1 MAQTTKARQKETAEA
16 AGDALA
22 LEYVADLLHRALIEA
37 GDPQKASEAA
47 KRANHPAVDLRLA
60 RVVLVSHPNRFTSTE
75 RKWTLWS
82 RFADPGRAFERN
94 VEEIMSAFGQP
105 IRLENLARE
114 LGTIYQRSPEYYER
128 VLERALAN
136 EDLYFSAGKDYF
148 GLRQWLLIVDGTTEE
163 DVLFDNYLKTPMV
176 AKYDKA
182 AAKLDPMNPASVAAL
197 LDAAGEPIE
206 NKALQYLAWRAN
218 PAKFNA
224 ERFFTTMWR
233 DERTTYLSSGSWIGP
248 ALRASLESR
257 FPALADR
264 EVDEYGDSKAAEES
278 QPLVITDKERE
289 QLVAAVIN
297 SDQASRGS
305 QLLESIF
312 EVSPTDSTYSGDLT
326 AVVEALKG
334 DDRVIWVGADRFLPQ
349 GTIPEYVYTVP
360 ELLHFPLAH
369 YTDAEGNDVDLLL
382 DDDGYD
388 GGLQREI
395 LLSLAQ
401 DVLDEEPAYTPDN
414 EPPATARCVL
424 KFHHKEIGTFPLCQL
439 PPGFFPVEA
448 QIMQVGLT
456 LPTGHKI
463 DLWVNNETRL
473 VYGVLDWYQTLPVD
487 SGAVFYLERQAP
499 DRFVLTYGEET
510 EPSMFIS
517 RNRVNELL
525 ELGNRSTDEELPT
538 FDVVREIMEHY
549 RKGIEFLTLHTEV
562 NIARRTTR
570 RMVASLL
577 SGYHCFFQ
585 RGGAWV
591 FDAKKLSQGFDKS
604 KRKYLKK

>member
-1 MAQTTKARQKETAEA
+1 LAQATEANSTGKEV
-16 AGDALA
+16 LA
-22 LEYVADLLHRALIEA
+22 SGYVADLLHRALIEA

-47 KRANHPAVDLRLA
+47 KQTNHPAVELRLA
-60 RVVLVSHPNRFTSTE
+60 RVVLVSHPNRFTSMD

-82 RFADPGRAFERN
+82 RFADPGRPFDRN
-94 VEEIMSAFGQP
+94 VEETMAGFGQP
-105 IRLENLARE
+105 IRLEDLARE
-114 LGTIYQRSPEYYER
+114 LGVVYQRPTEYYEQ
-128 VLERALAN
+128 VLERALSN
-136 EDLYFSAGKDYF
+136 EELYFSAGGGYY
-148 GLRQWLLIVDGTTEE
+148 GLRKWLLITDGETEE
-163 DVLFDNYLKTPMV
+163 DVLFDNYLKPHMV
-176 AKYDKA
+176 AGYEKA
-182 AAKLDPMNPASVAAL
+182 AKKLDPTDAASVAAF
-197 LDAAGEPIE
+197 LDAAGEPVP
-206 NKALQYLAWRAN
+206 NKALQFLAYRAN
-218 PAKFNA
+218 PAKFDP
-224 ERFFTTMWR
+224 ERFFSAMWR
-233 DERTTYLSSGSWIGP
+233 NENTTYVSTGHWIGP
-248 ALRASLESR
+248 KLRDSLEKL
-257 FPALADR
+257 FPSLAER
-264 EVDEYGDSKAAEES
+264 EVDEHGDNKPTEVA
-278 QPLVITDKERE
+278 QPLVIDDKERE

-297 SDQASRGS
+297 NDQSSRAS

-312 EVSPTDSTYSGDLT
+312 EVSPTDSTYAGDLT
-326 AVVEALKG
+326 TIVESLK
-334 DDRVIWVGADRFLPQ
+334 DDERVIWVGADRFLPQ

-360 ELLHFPLAH
+360 ELLHFSTAH

-382 DDDGYD
+382 EEDGYD

-395 LLSLAQ
+395 HLALAQ
-401 DVLDEEPAYTPDN
+401 DVLDEEPAYTPDK

-439 PPGFFPVEA
+439 PPGFFPIDA
-448 QIMQVGLT
+448 KILQVDLT

-463 DLWVNNETRL
+463 ELWVNNETRL
-473 VYGVLDWYQTLPVD
+473 VYGLLDWYQTLPVD
-487 SGAVFYLERQAP
+487 SGAVFYLERQAA
-499 DRFVLTYGEET
+499 DRYVLTYGEET

-525 ELGNRSTDEELPT
+525 DLGNRAQDDELPS

-585 RGGAWV
+585 RGGSWV
-591 FDAKKLSQGFDKS
+591 FDAKKLTQGFDKS

>member
-1 MAQTTKARQKETAEA
+1 M
-16 AGDALA
+16 ALA
-22 LEYVADLLHRALIEA
+22 TALNAKVNEGESLASDYVADLLHRALIEV
-37 GDPQKASEAA
+37 GEPQKASEAA
-47 KRANHPAVDLRLA
+47 KRANHPNVDLRLA
-60 RVVLVSHPNRFTSTE
+60 RVVLVSHPNRFTSME

-82 RFADPGRAFERN
+82 RFADPGRAFDRN
-94 VEEIMSAFGQP
+94 VEEVMAGYGQP
-105 IRLENLARE
+105 VRMVDLARE
-114 LGTIYQRSPEYYER
+114 LGAIYQRSPEYYER
-128 VLERALAN
+128 VLGRALSN
-136 EDLYFSAGKDYF
+136 EDLYFTAGDGYY
-148 GLRQWLLIVDGTTEE
+148 GLRRWLLIAEGTTDE
-163 DVLFDNYLKTPMV
+163 DVLFDNYLKAPAV

-182 AAKLDPMNPASVAAL
+182 AKKLDPTDPGSVAAV

-206 NKALQYLAWRAN
+206 NKVLQFLAWRAA
-218 PAKFNA
+218 PAKFDA
-224 ERFFTTMWR
+224 ERFFSTMWR
-233 DERTTYLSSGSWIGP
+233 DERTTFVSSGHWLGP
-248 ALRASLESR
+248 KLREKLETL

-264 EVDEYGDSKAAEES
+264 EVDEYGENKLVEES
-278 QPLVITDKERE
+278 LPLVITEKERE
-289 QLVAAVIN
+289 QLVAAVII
-297 SDQASRGS
+297 SDTASRAAH
-305 QLLESIF
+305 LLESIF
-312 EVSPTDSTYSGDLT
+312 EVSPTDTTYNGDLT
-326 AVVEALKG
+326 TVVDALRG

-349 GTIPEYVYTVP
+349 GTIPEYVFTVP
-360 ELLHFPLAH
+360 ELLHFPAAH

-382 DDDGYD
+382 EDDGFD

-401 DVLDEEPAYTPDN
+401 DVLDEEPAYTPDA

-448 QIMQVGLT
+448 KIMQVGLT

-473 VYGVLDWYQTLPVD
+473 VYGLLDWYQTLPVD
-487 SGAVFYLERQAP
+487 SGAVFYLERQAQ
-499 DRFVLTYGEET
+499 DRYVLTYGEET
-510 EPSMFIS
+510 EPAMFIS

-525 ELGNRSTDEELPT
+525 ELGNRSQDEELPS

-562 NIARRTTR
+562 NISRRTTR

-585 RGGAWV
+585 RGGSWV
-591 FDAKKLSQGFDKS
+591 FDAKKLTQGFDKS
-604 KRKYLKK
+604 KRKYLRK

>member
-1 MAQTTKARQKETAEA
+1 MAQATKAIPA
-16 AGDALA
+16 AGGNESLA
-22 LEYVADLLHRALIEA
+22 SDYVADLLHRALIES
-37 GDPQKASEAA
+37 GEPQKASEAA
-47 KRANHPAVDLRLA
+47 KQTNHPGVELRLA
-60 RVVLVSHPNRFTSTE
+60 RVVLVSHPNRFTSIE

-82 RFADPGRAFERN
+82 RFADPGRAFDRN
-94 VEEIMSAFGQP
+94 VDEIMSGFGQP
-105 IRLENLARE
+105 IRLVDLARE
-114 LGTIYQRSPEYYER
+114 LGEIYQRSPEYYER
-128 VLERALAN
+128 ALDRALSN
-136 EDLYFSAGKDYF
+136 DELYFSAGDGYF
-148 GLRQWLLIVDGTTEE
+148 GLRRWLLITEGQSEE
-163 DVLFDNYLKTPMV
+163 DVLFDNYLKPHMI
-176 AKYDKA
+176 AGYEKA
-182 AAKLDPMNPASVAAL
+182 AKKLDPADPTSVAGF
-197 LDAAGEPIE
+197 LDAAGEPVA
-206 NKALQYLAWRAN
+206 NKVVQLLAWRSN
-218 PAKFNA
+218 PSSFDAEKFFSA
-224 ERFFTTMWR
+224 MWR
-233 DERTTYLSSGSWIGP
+233 DENTTFVSSGQWIGP
-248 ALRASLESR
+248 KLRASLEAM
-257 FPALADR
+257 FPSIAER
-264 EVDEYGDSKAAEES
+264 EVDEYGDNKPTEVA
-278 QPLVITDKERE
+278 QPLVIDDKERE
-289 QLVAAVIN
+289 QLVATVIN
-297 SDQASRGS
+297 SDQASRAS
-305 QLLESIF
+305 QLLETIF
-312 EVSPTDSTYSGDLT
+312 EVSPTDSTYNGDLST
-326 AVVEALKG
+326 IVESLKG
-334 DDRVIWVGADRFLPQ
+334 DERVIWVGADRFLPQ

-382 DDDGYD
+382 EDDGFD

-401 DVLDEEPAYTPDN
+401 DVLDEEPAYTPDK

-439 PPGFFPVEA
+439 PPGFFPIDA
-448 QIMQVGLT
+448 PILQVVLT

-473 VYGVLDWYQTLPVD
+473 VYGLLDWYQTLPVD
-487 SGAVFYLERQAP
+487 SGAVFYLERQAA

-525 ELGNRSTDEELPT
+525 DLGNRAQDEELPS

-591 FDAKKLSQGFDKS
+591 FDAKKLTQGFDKS